1 MPRSGRLPS
10 ESASVRPIWI
20 ILRASTLAL
29 RNLYSSADRCLY
41 EGLPSILKT
50 IPGNSVSMEMNG
62 NRSMSPAMSLN
73 SDSSVDCQTDR
84 ILIGFDLMM
93 EESILDSNL
102 VVVVEDDVIELS
114 GLLGAFLIL

>member
-1 MPRSGRLPS
+1 
-10 ESASVRPIWI
+10 
-20 ILRASTLAL
+20 
-29 RNLYSSADRCLY
+29 
-41 EGLPSILKT
+41 
-50 IPGNSVSMEMNG
+50 
-62 NRSMSPAMSLN
+62 MSPAMSLN